1 MTDSNIIKKLKKHKK
16 NSNKKR
22 QIFLNSF
29 AEKMIYRTT
38 KGENLETSLAMVRK
52 VLQKLATKL

>member
-29 AEKMIYRTT
+29 AEKNDLSHDQR
-38 KGENLETSLAMVRK
+38 RK
-52 VLQKLATKL
+52 SRNFPSNG